1 MTTLMQGTDPTLLSM
16 QNKIIERSSLVEF
29 KRGAVVTEYGSAGI
43 EVLIISSGVLGVWDR
58 SEPTK
63 EMRLAYPAWRNSA
76 LNISDALTGRANY
89 QVTALA
95 RSNVY
100 RLKHDAVSELWRD
113 RHFVEWLLWAMS
125 RNHAMLTTYNVA
137 TRFKSVPERIISLIQ
152 AAYLQINGTWPSG
165 SFEMDWPIRGGD
177 FAEMLGISRP
187 YLHSTLVALEIEG
200 RLTIGDNKLKYS
212 KSEPARPNKSEPA
225 KL

>member
-1 MTTLMQGTDPTLLSM
+1 MTTLLQGTDPTLLSM

-29 KRGAVVTEYGSAGI
+29 KRGAIVTECGSAGI

-58 SEPTK
+58 SESTE
-63 EMRLAYPAWRNSA
+63 EMRLVYPAWRNTA

-100 RLKHDAVSELWRD
+100 ILKHDAVSELWRD

-137 TRFKSVPERIISLIQ
+137 TRFKAVPERIIALIQ
-152 AAYLQINGTWPSG
+152 AAYFQINGNWPRG
-165 SFEMDWPIRGGD
+165 SFEMDWPIRGSD

-187 YLHSTLVALEIEG
+187 YLHSTLVALEMEG
-200 RLTIGDNKLKYS
+200 KLKIEDGRVNYIA
-212 KSEPARPNKSEPA
+212 ERVVAEAN
-225 KL
+225 